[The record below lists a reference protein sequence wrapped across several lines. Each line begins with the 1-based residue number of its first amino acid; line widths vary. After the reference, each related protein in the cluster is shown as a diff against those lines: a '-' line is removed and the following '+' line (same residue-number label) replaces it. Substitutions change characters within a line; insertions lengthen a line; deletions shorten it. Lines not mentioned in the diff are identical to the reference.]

1 MLKES
6 GYQENI
12 ISKIFQVINF
22 NHTLSLSEKQPEA
35 TDIQEEEMKMNI
47 NLPCV
52 ERINEKVQRILISH
66 K

>member
-47 NLPCV
+47 NLP
-52 ERINEKVQRILISH
+52 
-66 K
+66 